1 MSGREPLDW
10 EIEEERLSAR
20 GYAAGAPTGWFDEL
34 YAAGAAGQ

>member
-20 GYAAGAPTGWFDEL
+20 GYAAGDPTGWFDEL